1 MNVDRLVEQAR
12 ERALNA
18 ACRVARPELPESDV
32 GPGSLGYVTR
42 APIEA
47 ALDVMAAGLADAV
60 ERLRDDN
67 RRLRTEAVG
76 LTEDGRT
83 VPELESEVERLQR
96 DNDLALRAMG
106 EYWEERDAARARV
119 AALEAERQAVIDAVN
134 LYGDETLH
142 HALDAIGFAPRVP
155 STGQET

>member
-12 ERALNA
+12 EL
-18 ACRVARPELPESDV
+18 LD
-32 GPGSLGYVTR
+32 GGSLTVWEFSR
-42 APIEA
+42 IDPFEV
-47 ALDVMAAGLADAV
+47 LAGLADSV

-119 AALEAERQAVIDAVN
+119 AALEAIAIQAPCHCIGSGSTHDIPRVTYRCPRCE
-134 LYGDETLH
+134 L
-142 HALDAIGFAPRVP
+142 LDGRVP
-155 STGQET
+155 STGQETT

>member
-12 ERALNA
+12 ELLEPFGDVRHFDVLVPTAL
-18 ACRVARPELPESDV
+18 L
-32 GPGSLGYVTR
+32 
-42 APIEA
+42 
-47 ALDVMAAGLADAV
+47 AGLADAV

-76 LTEDGRT
+76 LTEDGST

-106 EYWEERDAARARV
+106 EYWEERDAARDRA
-119 AALEAERQAVIDAVN
+119 AALEAAIAEHRVDVTGDGRANDTMLRMDLDER
-134 LYGDETLH
+134 LW
-142 HALDAIGFAPRVP
+142 ALLDGRVP
-155 STGQET
+155 STGQETT